1 MASKSESEVAVVDLK
16 DVHLPGCDEVE
27 HHEEGGAQDMDSET
41 DWNVEVNKSMSSNAK
56 ARHDHHFYGH
66 IWRRFIP
73 ALLVY
78 PVWLYTMVSRNAFED
93 AFGTYYPLSIAMV
106 VGSMIA
112 GSTPLGGGV
121 IAFPVA
127 VLVIKFKPAQGRDFS
142 LIIQSVGM
150 TAASFLIMYAKRELC
165 HTWLIMWFTFSAV
178 IGMIVGFEVDMS
190 PFLVNVTF
198 TTAIV
203 CFAISFGYRNLIA
216 KKRPSPN
223 GSNIHATRRAPPDDA
238 WVLIEGNFDLS
249 NAALYKFFGN
259 FFPWALTL
267 VACVFGMVGGLL
279 TSKLGSGA
287 DMMAYIFGV
296 FVWNGCVPEEARLP
310 DNMLTASSVVI
321 MAACSVIGTILRLLQ
336 EGGISDEVI
345 LCWAACTPIVVL
357 GAPLG
362 SLLLTPS
369 MTQKLRLCFYIL
381 SAVQLA
387 SFGVLKI
394 KSNVTAWIV
403 VACAITTTIFML
415 ALHFVFVVRRKR
427 EPSITGSELNK
438 HSEVVV

>member
-1 MASKSESEVAVVDLK
+1 MAAISDRELAVVELK
-16 DVHLPGCDEVE
+16 DVALPTSSDIKDCELGDI
-27 HHEEGGAQDMDSET
+27 HNMDA
-41 DWNVEVNKSMSSNAK
+41 DDDVNVEVHKSMSTGVK
-56 ARHDHHFYGH
+56 ARHHHHFYGH

-78 PVWLYTMVSRNAFED
+78 PVWLYTMISRDAFED
-93 AFGTYYPLSIAMV
+93 AFGTYYPLSMAMV
-106 VGSMIA
+106 IGSMIA

-150 TAASFLIMYAKRELC
+150 TAASFLIMYAKRDLC

-178 IGMIVGFEVDMS
+178 VGMIVGFEVDMS
-190 PFLVNVTF
+190 PFLINVTF

-203 CFAISFGYRNLIA
+203 CFAISFAYRNLIA
-216 KKRPSPN
+216 KKRLPQNASDMSPP
-223 GSNIHATRRAPPDDA
+223 TRTPPDDA
-238 WVLIEGNFDLS
+238 WVLIEGGFDLS
-249 NAALYKFFGN
+249 STSVYKTFGKL
-259 FFPWALTL
+259 FPWVLTSI
-267 VACVFGMVGGLL
+267 ACLFGMVGGFL

-369 MTQKLRLCFYIL
+369 MTRKLRVCFYIL
-381 SAVQLA
+381 SIVQLA
-387 SFGVLKI
+387 SFGILKI
-394 KSNVTAWIV
+394 KGNLTAWAV
-403 VACAITTTIFML
+403 VVCAITTTVFVL
-415 ALHFVFVVRRKR
+415 ALHFIFVVRRQR
-427 EPSITGSELNK
+427 VPSAKVSA
-438 HSEVVV
+438 